1 MSTKHNHCLL
11 QPLPG
16 VCTHQYYLAMISPR
30 LNPFALKLQ
39 ITSELNAIFDSVK
52 SRAQDQLPDCAIGG
66 GHVSQASCA
75 ISQVEKILHAIIS
88 KSG

>member
-1 MSTKHNHCLL
+1 MSMKHNHCLL

-16 VCTHQYYLAMISPR
+16 VCTHQYHLTMISPK
-30 LNPFALKLQ
+30 LNPFALKFQ
-39 ITSELNAIFDSVK
+39 ITSEFNAIFDCVK
-52 SRAQDQLPDCAIGG
+52 SRVGDQLPDCAIG

-88 KSG
+88 KS